1 MYILIMTSQ
10 DVDFLPLVDV
20 LHEIFGE
27 SRSHNDVRG
36 QITFDC
42 PVCSHD
48 IKGLDEGDGKGNLE
62 INYKMFVYKCWVCS
76 ETYNTKGHLNRLV
89 YRYGSK
95 LQIRDFKLYSPDEY
109 VSRSDKK
116 YGKIKLPKEFIE
128 FSTASQGR
136 KLTHHY
142 KQAYNYLRGRNITD
156 KMIEKYRI
164 GYCDSGLYEN
174 RIIIPSYDEYDDI
187 NYFVARSF
195 LRYSKRKYMNP
206 QADKETLLWNEHLID
221 WDKTVYIV
229 EGAFDSLFLDN
240 SIPMLGKFI
249 TDNLLEKIYD
259 NSKKVVIVLDGD
271 AWSDSLKLY
280 HRINVGRLM
289 GRVWVIKLDNDKDIA
304 DLKGDLSNYKE
315 IQLD

>member
-1 MYILIMTSQ
+1 MMTQ
-10 DVDFLPLVDV
+10 EVDFIPLVDV
-20 LHEIFGE
+20 LHDIFGE

-76 ETYNTKGHLNRLV
+76 ETYHTHGHLNKLV
-89 YRYGSK
+89 YKYGSK
-95 LQIRDFKLYSPDEY
+95 IQIRDFKLYSPDEFVY
-109 VSRSDKK
+109 RADKQFK
-116 YGKIKLPKEFIE
+116 KLRLPKEFIE
-128 FSTASQGR
+128 FSEASMGR

-142 KQAYNYLRGRNITD
+142 KQAYKYLRGRNISD
-156 KMIEKYRI
+156 DMIQKYRI
-164 GYCDSGLYEN
+164 GYCDNGLYEN
-174 RIIIPSYDEYDDI
+174 RVIIPSYDEYDDI

-195 LRYSKRKYMNP
+195 TRYSRRKYMNP
-206 QADKETLLWNEHLID
+206 QADKESLIWNEHLID
-221 WDKTVYIV
+221 WEKPVYIV
-229 EGAFDSLFLDN
+229 EGAFDSLFLEN

-259 NSKKVVIVLDGD
+259 NANKVTIVLDGD
-271 AWSDSLKLY
+271 AWSDTKKLY
-280 HRINVGRLM
+280 HRMNVGRLM
-289 GRVWVIKLDNDKDIA
+289 GKVWVIKLDIDKDIA
-304 DLKGDLSNYKE
+304 DMGGDLSNYNE